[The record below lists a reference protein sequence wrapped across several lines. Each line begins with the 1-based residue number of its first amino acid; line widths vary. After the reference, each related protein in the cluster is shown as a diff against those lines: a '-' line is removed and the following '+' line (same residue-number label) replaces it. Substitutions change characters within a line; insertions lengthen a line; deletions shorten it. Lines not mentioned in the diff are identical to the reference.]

1 MTSRAARDNNIFRL
15 LFMPAFAIGLVAGCA
30 PASSG
35 GGGGSVAGQ
44 AGGSNGGNIIQGGDT
59 GSPAGNGPAGNGPAG
74 NGPAGNGPAGNTGS
88 PGGMTSNPA
97 GNTGN
102 PGGTTS
108 NPGGITGNPGGTTS
122 NPGGTTGNPAGN
134 TGNPGGT
141 TTSTGGT
148 TKASGGTTTS
158 TGGTTKASGGTTTSP
173 GGTTTSSGGTT
184 SAGGTTGSSAGSTG
198 STGNPPG
205 WWQTSDWGVTS
216 ANWHGC
222 VWTGVDCK
230 SNCSAGI
237 VAVPNSTTSITP
249 LDFTAATTEGGPYE
263 VTGTVF
269 NDYNSVALLGFDLT
283 DTPSGDTQQCSSA
296 KRNPAA
302 DGPPA
307 IAMPS
312 GATGIAINWSAKI
325 APVTSFRIQ
334 IQGVKGATDP
344 TARWCATITDA
355 SGPSFVKLSDFY
367 PSCWYVGVAGQN
379 PGTAYAGQ
387 PIDAVVFLVPGTT
400 TAKAPFDFTIVGFA
414 PGTSAADAPG
424 KAAACGTTTGTVGST
439 TQLSGQPAID
449 ASMQRAAVTGTDCKK
464 YIINNNN
471 WGNESTTYQSLS
483 YTGNTF
489 TDTVTSGSGGGA
501 NVVSFPSIYIGANGQ
516 TASGAYNTWTDS
528 GLPKQISAM
537 TSVQTSF
544 TWSGGKSG
552 GNYNAAYD
560 VWFAKTQP
568 TAGGY
573 DDGPSGFIMVWLYKP
588 SGSQPI
594 GNAGT
599 TRTATIAGHTWTV
612 WRGPRI
618 GNARGTDGNGRPVI
632 SYVANDSPVKSFSF
646 DLKLFMNDAVANAS
660 DDMSKGGGITQPFSN
675 DWWLTDVFAGF
686 EIWSGGDAQGLQD
699 TFTCAV
705 K

>member
-1 MTSRAARDNNIFRL
+1 MASRTAHDNSILRL
-15 LFMPAFAIGLVAGCA
+15 LLMPVLALGLAVGCA

-35 GGGGSVAGQ
+35 GSPSGGQS
-44 AGGSNGGNIIQGGDT
+44 GG
-59 GSPAGNGPAGNGPAG
+59 
-74 NGPAGNGPAGNTGS
+74 GNTG
-88 PGGMTSNPA
+88 NPQA

-102 PGGTTS
+102 PQAGSTGNPQAGNTGNPQAGNTGNPQAGNTGNPQAGNTGNPQAGSTGNPQGGTTS
-108 NPGGITGNPGGTTS
+108 NPQAGSTGNPQGGTTS
-122 NPGGTTGNPAGN
+122 NPQGGTTSNPQGG
-134 TGNPGGT
+134 TTSNPQGGTTSNPQGGT
-141 TTSTGGT
+141 TTSSGGT
-148 TKASGGTTTS
+148 TKASGGTT
-158 TGGTTKASGGTTTSP
+158 SP
-173 GGTTTSSGGTT
+173 GGTT
-184 SAGGTTGSSAGSTG
+184 GSPGGSTG
-198 STGNPPG
+198 TTGNPPG
-205 WWQTSDWGVTS
+205 WWQTSDWKVTS

-222 VWTGVDCK
+222 VWTGIDV
-230 SNCSAGI
+230 
-237 VAVPNSTTSITP
+237 VAATTTKITP
-249 LDFTAATTEGGPYE
+249 QDFTAASSEGGPYE
-263 VTGTVF
+263 VSGKV
-269 NDYNSVALLGFDLT
+269 NLSYDAVALLGFNLNET
-283 DTPSGDTQQCSSA
+283 SGTKPNQCKYDPTTA
-296 KRNPAA
+296 TAA
-302 DGPPA
+302 GPPNA
-307 IAMPS
+307 SM
-312 GATGIAINWSAKI
+312 ATITKTYAGLAVNWSAKTK
-325 APVTSFRIQ
+325 PGLFRIQ
-334 IQGVKGATDP
+334 LQAPDSATNLADS
-344 TARWCATITDA
+344 WCVTVTDA
-355 SGPSFVKLSDFY
+355 QGPSFIKWTDFHSYCWDY
-367 PSCWYVGVAGQN
+367 PTSVDTH
-379 PGTAYAGQ
+379 TAVQYAGQ
-387 PIDAVVFLVPGTT
+387 DIDAISFLVPGNG
-400 TAKAPFDFTIVGFA
+400 TADTPFDFTVTGFA
-414 PGTSAADAPG
+414 PGNSTADAPG
-424 KAAACGTTTGTVGST
+424 KAAACGQMTGTVGST

-449 ASMQRAAVTGTDCKK
+449 ASAQRAAVTGTDCKK

-471 WGNESTTYQSLS
+471 WGNETGTYQSLS

-646 DLKLFMNDAVANAS
+646 DLKLFMNDAVANAG

>member
-1 MTSRAARDNNIFRL
+1 MTSRVANSNDFLRML
-15 LFMPAFAIGLVAGCA
+15 LMPALAVGLMVGCS
-30 PASSG
+30 PAKGGGGENSGGSSGQSSG
-35 GGGGSVAGQ
+35 GNSGQNGGSK
-44 AGGSNGGNIIQGGDT
+44 S
-59 GSPAGNGPAGNGPAG
+59 
-74 NGPAGNGPAGNTGS
+74 
-88 PGGMTSNPA
+88 
-97 GNTGN
+97 
-102 PGGTTS
+102 GGTTS
-108 NPGGITGNPGGTTS
+108 ATGGNNNPSGGNNNPSGGNNNPSGGNNNPSGGNSSGGTTS
-122 NPGGTTGNPAGN
+122 A
-134 TGNPGGT
+134 
-141 TTSTGGT
+141 TGGNNNP
-148 TKASGGTTTS
+148 S
-158 TGGTTKASGGTTTSP
+158 

-184 SAGGTTGSSAGSTG
+184 TSSGGTTTSSGGTTTSSGGTNPSGGTTSSTGGSTVNPG
-198 STGNPPG
+198 TNPPG

-237 VAVPNSTTSITP
+237 VAVPSSTTSITP
-249 LDFTAATTEGGPYE
+249 TDFTAATTEGGPYE
-263 VTGTVF
+263 VSGTVF

-283 DTPSGDTQQCSSA
+283 DTPNGDAQQCSNA

-344 TARWCATITDA
+344 TARWCATIKDA
-355 SGPSFVKLSDFY
+355 SGPSFVKFSDFY
-367 PSCWYVGVAGQN
+367 PSCWYVGVTGQS

-387 PIDAVVFLVPGTT
+387 PIDAVGFLVPGTI

-424 KAAACGTTTGTVGST
+424 KIAACGTTTGTVGST
-439 TQLSGQPAID
+439 TQLSGQASID
-449 ASMQRAAVTGTDCKK
+449 AATQRAAVTGTDCKK

-471 WGNESTTYQSLS
+471 WGNESGTYQSLS
-483 YTGNTF
+483 YTGNSF

-516 TASGAYNTWTDS
+516 IGGGTFNTWDDS

-537 TSVQTSF
+537 KSAKTEF
-544 TWSGGKSG
+544 KWSGGSSG

-560 VWFAKTQP
+560 VWFAKSP
-568 TAGGY
+568 PAAGSY
-573 DDGPSGFIMVWLYKP
+573 NDAVSGFIMVWLYKP
-588 SGSQPI
+588 GASQPI
-594 GNAGT
+594 GSSGN

-612 WRGPRI
+612 WRGPRV
-618 GNARGTDGNGRPVI
+618 GAATGTDGNGRPVI
-632 SYVANDSPVKSFSF
+632 SYVANDSPVKDLSF
-646 DLKLFMNDAVANAS
+646 DLKNFIDDAVANGSA
-660 DDMSKGGGITQPFSN
+660 DMSAGGGITQAFSSS
-675 DWWLTDVFAGF
+675 WYLTDVFAGF
-686 EIWSGGDAQGLQD
+686 EIWSGGDAKGLQD
-699 TFTCAV
+699 TFTCV
-705 K
+705 VQ

>member
-15 LFMPAFAIGLVAGCA
+15 LFMPALAIGLVVGCA

-35 GGGGSVAGQ
+35 GGGGGAGQ
-44 AGGSNGGNIIQGGDT
+44 SGGGNGGGSIQNGGDT
-59 GSPAGNGPAGNGPAG
+59 GGPAGNGPAGNGPAGNGPAGNGPAGNGPAGNGPAG

-97 GNTGN
+97 GN
-102 PGGTTS
+102 PGGTTTS
-108 NPGGITGNPGGTTS
+108 PGGTTISSGGTTKVSGGTTSNPGGTTS
-122 NPGGTTGNPAGN
+122 NPGGTT
-134 TGNPGGT
+134 T
-141 TTSTGGT
+141 
-148 TKASGGTTTS
+148 ASGGTT
-158 TGGTTKASGGTTTSP
+158 AP
-173 GGTTTSSGGTT
+173 GGS
-184 SAGGTTGSSAGSTG
+184 TGSSAGSTG
-198 STGNPPG
+198 STGNPAG

-216 ANWHGC
+216 VNWHGC

-237 VAVPNSTTSITP
+237 VAVPSSTTSITP
-249 LDFTAATTEGGPYE
+249 LDFTAATKEGGPYE

-283 DTPSGDTQQCSSA
+283 DTAKGDATQCSNA

-302 DGPPA
+302 DGPPT

-344 TARWCATITDA
+344 TNRWCATITDA
-355 SGPSFVKLSDFY
+355 SGPSFVKYSDFY

-387 PIDAVVFLVPGTT
+387 PIDSVVFLVPGTIA
-400 TAKAPFDFTIVGFA
+400 AKAPFDFTIVGFA
-414 PGTSAADAPG
+414 PGTSAAMAPG
-424 KAAACGTTTGTVGST
+424 PVGACGTTTGTVGST
-439 TQLSGQPAID
+439 TQLSGQASID
-449 ASMQRAAVTGTDCKK
+449 AATQRAAVTGTDCKK

-471 WGNESTTYQSLS
+471 WGNEGTTYQSLS

-516 TASGAYNTWTDS
+516 IGGGTFNTWADS
-528 GLPKQISAM
+528 GLPMKISDMKSAKS
-537 TSVQTSF
+537 TFQ
-544 TWSGGKSG
+544 WSGGNS

-560 VWFAKTQP
+560 IWFAKTQP

-573 DDGPSGFIMVWLYKP
+573 NDAVSGFIMIWNFKP
-588 SGSQPI
+588 GSSQPI
-594 GNAGT
+594 GDAGK
-599 TRTATIAGHTWTV
+599 TRPATIDGKGYHV
-612 WRGPRI
+612 WRGGR
-618 GNARGTDGNGRPVI
+618 NATATGTDGTGRPVI
-632 SYVANDSPVKSFSF
+632 SYVADSTNNNFSS
-646 DLKLFMNDAVANAS
+646 DLKLFFDDAVKNAA
-660 DDMSKGGGITQPFSN
+660 DDMSNGTPAITQAFANS
-675 DWWLTDVFAGF
+675 WYLTDVFAGF
-686 EIWSGGDAQGLQD
+686 EIWNGSDAKGLKD
-699 TFTCAV
+699 TFTCV
-705 K
+705 IQ